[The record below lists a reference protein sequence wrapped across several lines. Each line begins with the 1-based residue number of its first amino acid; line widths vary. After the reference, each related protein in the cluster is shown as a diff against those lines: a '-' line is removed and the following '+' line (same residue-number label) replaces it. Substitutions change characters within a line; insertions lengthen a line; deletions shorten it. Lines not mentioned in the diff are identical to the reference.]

1 MVNLGG
7 AGNGAQVSASDL
19 MGPPTPPNN
28 GLGGVPPFGHGLGLG
43 ERRNSAGSAAAV
55 RQPLIVREDGR
66 PATHFQLG
74 NCIGRGQFG
83 AVYRALNLNTGQ
95 MVAVKRISLEGL
107 KEEEIRT
114 LMREVDL
121 VKSLGHPSIV
131 KYEGMARD
139 EGTLSIVLE

>member
-1 MVNLGG
+1 M
-7 AGNGAQVSASDL
+7 
-19 MGPPTPPNN
+19 
-28 GLGGVPPFGHGLGLG
+28 
-43 ERRNSAGSAAAV
+43 
-55 RQPLIVREDGR
+55 
-66 PATHFQLG
+66 
-74 NCIGRGQFG
+74 
-83 AVYRALNLNTGQ
+83 YRALNLNTGQ